1 MIIDESRFFKGFF
14 KSRRPIVGKIYE
26 SVRNVI
32 NQVIDAQT
40 LEEIPHCRKIEGLHN
55 IYRIRIGSKRAFFV
69 LKIEI
74 EGDIVKFEYLV
85 SRGEAYA
92 KKNMDRLRKKDI

>member
-1 MIIDESRFFKGFF
+1 MNVEFSKDFE
-14 KSRRPIVGKIYE
+14 KSFNRLSGKIYE
-26 SVRNVI
+26 SVRDAI
-32 NQVIDAQT
+32 NQVIDAKS
-40 LEEIPHCRKIEGLHN
+40 LDEIKNCRKIESLRN

-74 EGDIVKFEYLV
+74 AGETAKFEYIV

-92 KKNMDRLRKKDI
+92 KKNMDRLRQKDT

>member
-1 MIIDESRFFKGFF
+1 MRVDFSKDFSKAVDRL
-14 KSRRPIVGKIYE
+14 SGKIYE